1 MGYNQVV
8 QCSDLHIV
16 VLFFLLL
23 YFVLFFSAA
32 PSMVLNGLRA
42 CKEQTQKQNSN
53 VDLGYLRLI
62 QVEMGVQIIFMILLI
77 KKTQEIKLNEIN
89 CIYY

>member
-16 VLFFLLL
+16 VLFFVLL
-23 YFVLFFSAA
+23 YFVLGGFSAA
-32 PSMVLNGLRA
+32 PSMVLNSLRA

-62 QVEMGVQIIFMILLI
+62 
-77 KKTQEIKLNEIN
+77 
-89 CIYY
+89 